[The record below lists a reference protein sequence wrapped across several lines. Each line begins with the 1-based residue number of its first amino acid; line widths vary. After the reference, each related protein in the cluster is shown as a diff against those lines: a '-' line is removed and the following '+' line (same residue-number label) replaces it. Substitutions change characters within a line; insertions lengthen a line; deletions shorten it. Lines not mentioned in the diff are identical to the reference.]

1 MILVS
6 DTILSVHNPKNFPN
20 PKIQAT
26 RHLTPKF
33 QIPFR
38 IVREIGSAV
47 LVSIHQSDLPAIKIN
62 AELPLEGILPQLPLI
77 I

>member
-38 IVREIGSAV
+38 IVPQNGSAV
-47 LVSIHQSDLPAIKIN
+47 PVSIHQSDLPAVKIN
-62 AELPLEGILPQLPLI
+62 TELPLRSLHLQFLLI

>member
-1 MILVS
+1 MWIS
-6 DTILSVHNPKNFPN
+6 DTILPVQTPSFFPN
-20 PKIQAT
+20 PKIQAS

-38 IVREIGSAV
+38 IVPENGSAV
-47 LVSIHQSDLPAIKIN
+47 PISIQQRDLHAVKIN
-62 AELPLEGILPQLPLI
+62 AELPLKGLLSQFPLI